1 MKITTKEI
9 KQLIKEELEN
19 VMKEQ
24 EQLDEGVGIIAGLM
38 ATLFSPGVDKLE
50 INNVELDRKQFQ
62 AVLQVVGEE
71 SPNALKTLKSDLE
84 IFGVQDNDGDGIKDV
99 DIRLLSP
106 DQTNAIVSGVVKS
119 KQPKT
124 PKVGSKTMKGGN
136 IKMQLAQMQ
145 TALDT
150 QNPDNA
156 MQMAKTILKHPQFNS
171 LDKAQQEMVK
181 KTAGLAN
188 LAR

>member
-1 MKITTKEI
+1 MKITKQQI
-9 KQLIKEELEN
+9 KQLIKEELQN

-24 EQLDEGVGIIAGLM
+24 EQLDEGLGIIAGLM

-50 INNVELDRKQFQ
+50 INDVELDRNQVE
-62 AVLQVVGEE
+62 AVLQVIGEE
-71 SPNALKTLKSDLE
+71 SPSALKILKSDLE
-84 IFGVQDNDGDGIKDV
+84 IFGVQDNDGDGTPDLEV
-99 DIRLLSP
+99 RLLNP

-119 KQPKT
+119 KQTKAPKA
-124 PKVGSKTMKGGN
+124 GSKTMKGGN
-136 IKMQLAQMQ
+136 IEMQLAQMQ

-156 MQMAKTILKHPQFNS
+156 KQIAKSIFENPLFKT
-171 LDKAQQEMVK
+171 LDKAQQKMVK
-181 KTAGLAN
+181 TTAN